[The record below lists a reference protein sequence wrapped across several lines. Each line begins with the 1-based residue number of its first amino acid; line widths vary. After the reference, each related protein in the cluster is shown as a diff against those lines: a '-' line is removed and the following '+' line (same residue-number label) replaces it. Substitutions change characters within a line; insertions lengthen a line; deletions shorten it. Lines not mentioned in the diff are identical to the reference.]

1 MQALKEEREEHI
13 YLISVEQ
20 PVVCTATLFA
30 ALISL
35 TQECQL
41 SECEPWEKRVNLF
54 YVRSPIGRTKYKP
67 LVVNRLEVSMEGNT
81 IELHFSLG

>member
-1 MQALKEEREEHI
+1 MQALKEEHI

-35 TQECQL
+35 TQVFQS

-54 YVRSPIGRTKYKP
+54 YIRSPIRRTKSKP
-67 LVVNRLEVSMEGNT
+67 LVVNML
-81 IELHFSLG
+81 IELHFFLG